1 MAAPDDQGS
10 GEDRLIARFF
20 RPLAN
25 APGALD
31 LTDDAAFITPPPGC
45 DIVLT
50 TDMIVGGVHFLTDD
64 SADLIARK
72 AMRVNLSDTA
82 AKGAAPLGFLVSL
95 ALPQEIDESWLA
107 SFAAGL
113 KADADA
119 FACPLYGGDTTRTPG
134 PLMVSVTMAGVVPA
148 GTMVKRAGAKPGDT
162 IYVSGTIGDG
172 ALGLLAQKDGSR
184 TISAAAREHLIG
196 RYRLPQPRNAL
207 AEAVRTHASAAMDVS
222 DGLVGDL
229 AKLLRVSGVAARI
242 EATKVPFSDAARE
255 LIASDAAL
263 LETAI
268 TGGDDYEIVCTVP
281 PGKVSSFEKAA
292 AAAHIPVTAI
302 GDVASGQGLE
312 VRGPDSAPMKLRRS
326 SFSHF

>member
-1 MAAPDDQGS
+1 M
-10 GEDRLIARFF
+10 
-20 RPLAN
+20 
-25 APGALD
+25 
-31 LTDDAAFITPPPGC
+31 
-45 DIVLT
+45 
-50 TDMIVGGVHFLTDD
+50 
-64 SADLIARK
+64 
-72 AMRVNLSDTA
+72 
-82 AKGAAPLGFLVSL
+82 
-95 ALPQEIDESWLA
+95 WLA

-113 KADADA
+113 KADADTYR
-119 FACPLYGGDTTRTPG
+119 CPLYGGDTTRTPG
-134 PLMVSVTMAGVVPA
+134 PLMVSVTMAGMVPS

-162 IYVSGTIGDG
+162 IYVSGTIGDA
-172 ALGLLAQKDGSR
+172 ALGLAVQKDGSR

-242 EATKVPFSDAARE
+242 EAAKVPFSDAARE
-255 LIASDAAL
+255 LLTADTAF

-292 AAAHIPVTAI
+292 TVAQIPVTAI
-302 GDVASGQGLE
+302 GEVASGQGLE
-312 VRGPDSAPMKLRRS
+312 LRGPNGAPMKLRQT